1 LISDGF
7 TVEELGTALVSV
19 KPGKTT
25 GLDGVYPEFIKNSGR
40 KTMDNGG
47 VLNDGTIQHF

>member
-40 KTMDNGG
+40 KTKDPKNGWF
-47 VLNDGTIQHF
+47 VFSTTF